1 MNTAPCSPTTPL
13 SETVAN
19 NVALAGLCVGTVT
32 VIGGL
37 GLAMWVLG
45 I

>member
-1 MNTAPCSPTTPL
+1 MNTATCSQPSTL
-13 SETVAN
+13 SEGVTIV
-19 NVALAGLCVGTVT
+19 VTLVGLCVGTVT

-37 GLAMWVLG
+37 GLAMWVMG

>member
-1 MNTAPCSPTTPL
+1 MNTAPCSPSSAL
-13 SETVAN
+13 SETVAII
-19 NVALAGLCVGTVT
+19 VALAGLCVGTVT

>member
-1 MNTAPCSPTTPL
+1 MHPFPCSQPSTLTEGVTIVVTL
-13 SETVAN
+13 V
-19 NVALAGLCVGTVT
+19 GLCVGTVT

-37 GLAMWVLG
+37 GLAMWVMG

>member
-1 MNTAPCSPTTPL
+1 MNTVPCSQPSTL
-13 SETVAN
+13 SEGVTIV
-19 NVALAGLCVGTVT
+19 VTLVGLCVGTVT

-37 GLAMWVLG
+37 GLAMWVMG

>member
-1 MNTAPCSPTTPL
+1 MHTAPCSQPSTL
-13 SETVAN
+13 SEGVAI
-19 NVALAGLCVGTVT
+19 VVTLVGLCVGTVT

-37 GLAMWVLG
+37 GLAMWVMG